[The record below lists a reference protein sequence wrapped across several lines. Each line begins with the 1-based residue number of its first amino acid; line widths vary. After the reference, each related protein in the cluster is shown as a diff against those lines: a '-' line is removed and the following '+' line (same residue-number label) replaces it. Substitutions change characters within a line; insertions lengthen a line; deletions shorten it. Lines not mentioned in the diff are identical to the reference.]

1 MMIRPFTR
9 VLSGAIV
16 VLALTLVAASPVQ
29 AAPLDL
35 SRWTAKVGSNL
46 LDGAFH
52 WLNGFLAG
60 KPPASR
66 TSSEKGKPTSG
77 TTTGDWSI
85 AQPNTG
91 SCIDPQGNPCIYTQS
106 P

>member
-66 TSSEKGKPTSG
+66 EPPQRSRLTIVSAGMASP
-77 TTTGDWSI
+77 
-85 AQPNTG
+85 G
-91 SCIDPQGNPCIYTQS
+91 SNPRICA
-106 P
+106 